1 MTAKVGIRSDGSDY
15 KSGDGE
21 SATVRRKVCLSK
33 AKQSRKSLSN
43 VCTSCNEPTDDDT
56 GLGRAGK
63 RRAKRLLQLH
73 QQVHSPPY
81 AQLPRLGDTF
91 VLNPMF
97 TFFAVQTQLHF
108 FTVANYEIYLPPNVG
123 CQSDGGLCSS
133 WLAGGIEANLESELP
148 LHDWMTTGG
157 RNGSRVDWSSDLPR
171 DIRRGIEGTWKSLS
185 YGKSVRVDC
194 RKYCLFTIYL
204 KMDKFRAHLSY
215 ERHVA
220 TKLPCSSLT
229 HFKANLL
236 IMQRLHGHCY
246 NIRDLA
252 LDATLVSHQNSTI
265 SILQRTFVSRSVPFS
280 AWSRKATEKDQRVH
294 GCQMAIAGF

>member
-91 VLNPMF
+91 VLNPCPMF

-123 CQSDGGLCSS
+123 C
-133 WLAGGIEANLESELP
+133 
-148 LHDWMTTGG
+148 
-157 RNGSRVDWSSDLPR
+157 
-171 DIRRGIEGTWKSLS
+171 
-185 YGKSVRVDC
+185 
-194 RKYCLFTIYL
+194 
-204 KMDKFRAHLSY
+204 
-215 ERHVA
+215 
-220 TKLPCSSLT
+220 
-229 HFKANLL
+229 
-236 IMQRLHGHCY
+236 
-246 NIRDLA
+246 
-252 LDATLVSHQNSTI
+252 
-265 SILQRTFVSRSVPFS
+265 
-280 AWSRKATEKDQRVH
+280 
-294 GCQMAIAGF
+294 